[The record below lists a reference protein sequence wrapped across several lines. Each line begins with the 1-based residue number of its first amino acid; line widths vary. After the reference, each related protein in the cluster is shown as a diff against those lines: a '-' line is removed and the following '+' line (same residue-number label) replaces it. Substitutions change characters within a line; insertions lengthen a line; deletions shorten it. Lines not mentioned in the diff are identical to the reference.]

1 MPGVIIH
8 YPLSII
14 HYIMGKDRKYEDKV
28 FGIGHKK
35 SELPAGGIRLSIV
48 LVVVGM
54 GIEPICHA

>member
-1 MPGVIIH
+1 
-8 YPLSII
+8 
-14 HYIMGKDRKYEDKV
+14 MGKDRKYEDKV

-48 LVVVGM
+48 VVVVGM